1 METVVL
7 VHGLWLGSW
16 VMGLMGKRLRRCG
29 FQSAFFSYPSM
40 SSSLSENALMLARFT
55 AGLPHRGYILSVTAW
70 AAC

>member
-1 METVVL
+1 ML

-40 SSSLSENALMLARFT
+40 SSSLSENACCWR
-55 AGLPHRGYILSVTAW
+55 GLPPVSSHRGYILSVTAW
-70 AAC
+70 VAC